1 MDNSKIGQHISGQ
14 FNKEL
19 EDIRNKVLTMGGLVE
34 QQIEL
39 AVTAYATGDLEMA
52 ELVIK
57 QDNQVDELEV
67 AIDLEC
73 MQILALRQ
81 PAAFDLRL
89 LITVIKIVN
98 ELERVG
104 DMAERIAEMAIQL
117 SAGVNNA
124 KHDQYYEL
132 EHMAE
137 LVQSMMNGALD
148 VFARMNIEDVT
159 LITGL
164 DENVD
169 REYASIIRQ
178 LITRMMENPRN
189 ITRTL
194 DVLWIA
200 RSLERIGD
208 HACNICEHLI
218 YMVKG
223 EDVRHLTQAEL
234 EEKLNV
240 KNDL

>member
-1 MDNSKIGQHISGQ
+1 MDNSKIGHHISGQ

-19 EDIRNKVLTMGGLVE
+19 EDVRNKVLTMGGLVE

-39 AVTAYATGDLEMA
+39 AVTAFSTGDVEMA

-57 QDNQVDELEV
+57 QDNQVDALEI
-67 AIDLEC
+67 AIDQEC

-89 LITVIKIVN
+89 LITVIKVVN

-104 DMAERIAEMAIQL
+104 DMAERVAEMAIQL
-117 SAGVNNA
+117 SSADNKQHV
-124 KHDQYYEL
+124 QYFEL

-137 LVQSMMNGALD
+137 LAQEMLHGALD

-159 LITGL
+159 IITGL
-164 DENVD
+164 DANVD
-169 REYASIIRQ
+169 REYGSIIRQ
-178 LITRMMENPRN
+178 LITRMMEDPRN
-189 ITRTL
+189 ITRML

-223 EDVRHLTQAEL
+223 EDVRHLTQEEL
-234 EEKLNV
+234 ERKMKE
-240 KNDL
+240 

>member
-19 EDIRNKVLTMGGLVE
+19 EDVRNKVLTMGGLVE

-39 AVTAYATGDLEMA
+39 AVTAFSTGDVEMA

-57 QDNQVDELEV
+57 QDNQVDALEM
-67 AIDLEC
+67 AIDQEC

-89 LITVIKIVN
+89 LITIIKVVN
-98 ELERVG
+98 DLERVG

-117 SAGVNNA
+117 SSTDN
-124 KHDQYYEL
+124 KRDQYYEL

-137 LVQSMMNGALD
+137 LVQGMLHGALD
-148 VFARMNIEDVT
+148 VFARMNVEDVT
-159 LITGL
+159 SITGL

-169 REYASIIRQ
+169 REYGSIIRQ
-178 LITRMMENPRN
+178 LITKMMEDPRN
-189 ITRTL
+189 ITRML

-208 HACNICEHLI
+208 HACNICEHLV

-223 EDVRHLTQAEL
+223 EDVRHLTQEEL
-234 EEKLNV
+234 EK
-240 KNDL
+240 KIKG

>member
-19 EDIRNKVLTMGGLVE
+19 EDVRNKVLTMGGLVE

-39 AVTAYATGDLEMA
+39 AVTAFSTGDVEMA

-57 QDNQVDELEV
+57 QDNQVDALEV
-67 AIDLEC
+67 AIDHEC

-104 DMAERIAEMAIQL
+104 DLAERVAEMAIQL
-117 SAGVNNA
+117 TSAESSS
-124 KHDQYYEL
+124 KRDQYYEL

-137 LVQSMMNGALD
+137 LVQNMLHGALD
-148 VFARMNIEDVT
+148 VFARMNIEEVAI
-159 LITGL
+159 ITSL
-164 DENVD
+164 DDNVD
-169 REYASIIRQ
+169 REYGSIIRQ
-178 LITRMMENPRN
+178 LITRMMEDPRN
-189 ITRTL
+189 ITRML

-208 HACNICEHLI
+208 HACNICDHLV

-234 EEKLNV
+234 EEKV
-240 KNDL
+240 KG

>member
-19 EDIRNKVLTMGGLVE
+19 EDVRNKVLTMGGLVE

-39 AVTAYATGDLEMA
+39 AVTAFSTGDLEMA

-57 QDNQVDELEV
+57 QDNQVDALEM
-67 AIDLEC
+67 AIDQEC
-73 MQILALRQ
+73 MQILARRQ

-89 LITVIKIVN
+89 LITIIKVVN
-98 ELERVG
+98 DLERVG

-117 SAGVNNA
+117 TSADN
-124 KHDQYYEL
+124 KRDQYYEL

-137 LVQSMMNGALD
+137 LVQEMLHGALD
-148 VFARMNIEDVT
+148 VFARMNVEDVIT
-159 LITGL
+159 ITGL
-164 DENVD
+164 DDNVD
-169 REYASIIRQ
+169 REYGSIIRQ
-178 LITRMMENPRN
+178 LITKMMEDPRN
-189 ITRTL
+189 ITRML

-208 HACNICEHLI
+208 HACNICEHLV

-223 EDVRHLTQAEL
+223 EDVRHLTQEEL
-234 EEKLNV
+234 EK
-240 KNDL
+240 KMKG